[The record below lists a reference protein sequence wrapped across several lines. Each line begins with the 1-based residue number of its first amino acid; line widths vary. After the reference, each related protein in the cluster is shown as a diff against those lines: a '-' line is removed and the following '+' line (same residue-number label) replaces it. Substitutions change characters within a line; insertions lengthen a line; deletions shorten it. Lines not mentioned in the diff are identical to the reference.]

1 MEPSV
6 PAPSCSPASSTA
18 PGDAVTPRIHAT
30 AIVDRRSELA
40 GDVVVGPYA
49 IVEAGVVLGPGCVLH
64 AHAMVRGPAR
74 LGPRNVVHPFS
85 VIGGEPQA
93 KQRAEGPALLEVGE
107 GNVFREHST
116 VHGGTDGRTTRV
128 GDHNLFMVA
137 SHVAHDVVV
146 GCHCVFANAVQ
157 LAGHAV
163 IEDWVTFGGL
173 SGVTQ
178 HVRVGES
185 AFVAGAAVCERR
197 VPPFVV
203 VQGDRAR
210 VRGLNVVGLR
220 RRGVPPDS
228 IAALE
233 RAVRRLWLSR
243 LTRQEAVRSLAAEH
257 EPFVRKLLCSLAE
270 EVP

>member
-1 MEPSV
+1 L
-6 PAPSCSPASSTA
+6 AT
-18 PGDAVTPRIHAT
+18 IHAT

-40 GDVVVGPYA
+40 SDVIVGPYA
-49 IVEAGVVLGPGCVLH
+49 IVEAGAVVGPGCVLH
-64 AHAMVRGPAR
+64 PHAIVRGPTA
-74 LGPRNVVHPFS
+74 LGPRNVVYPFA
-85 VIGGEPQA
+85 VIGGDPQA
-93 KQRAEGPALLEVGE
+93 KQRAQGPAQLEVGE
-107 GNVFREHST
+107 GNVFREHAT
-116 VHGGTDGRTTRV
+116 VHGGTDGRMTRIAA
-128 GDHNLFMVA
+128 GNLFMVG

-146 GCHCVFANAVQ
+146 GSSCVFANGVQ

-185 AFVAGAAVCERR
+185 AFVAATSACERD

-210 VRGLNVVGLR
+210 VRGLNTVGLR
-220 RRGVPPDS
+220 RRGVPEES

-233 RAVRRLWLSR
+233 RAVRKLWHSR
-243 LTRQEAVRSLAAEH
+243 LTRREALAAL
-257 EPFVRKLLCSLAE
+257 EPLARDEPHVRRLLDSLQQRAL
-270 EVP
+270 